1 MEEPGCAQ
9 KAQLSQNSRRVSRE
23 IRMPARRASDVRRY
37 YGGRMAPKNILIEGW
52 RGINHSYALVNQF
65 QLLELRKRPELA
77 LFHRDLPFYRPEW
90 NEARNH
96 SGFSATQRAAID
108 AIPRYESQ
116 AVDAVYR
123 IAFPYRVYGAE
134 SSKIYCFGTAE
145 YQRLGPDHFYRGSE
159 ANAAYSNNS
168 VKIVAP
174 SNWSRAGFLASGYGP
189 DDVIVVPHG
198 IDPATFHPL
207 SAAERVEARKM
218 FGLNGGQFAFLNVSA
233 MTRNKGVDRL
243 VSAFSLLRRKHP
255 HALLLLK
262 DQSNLYGLDAHV
274 VLRQVQD
281 ADPRV
286 FDGGILDSIKLVS
299 RNLTLGELRA
309 LYGACDAYVS
319 PYRAEGF
326 NLPPLE
332 AAACGTP
339 IIVTA
344 GGATDDYYHRS
355 FALKIASARR
365 SEETVGVYLE
375 PDLDSLVDCME
386 TVLEQKDRN
395 LDRLQGAEWIKESFS
410 WSNVARRL
418 ASLF

>member
-1 MEEPGCAQ
+1 
-9 KAQLSQNSRRVSRE
+9 
-23 IRMPARRASDVRRY
+23 
-37 YGGRMAPKNILIEGW
+37 MAPKNVLIEGW

-77 LFHRDLPFYRPEW
+77 LFHRDLPFHGPEW
-90 NEARNH
+90 NVARNH
-96 SGFSATQRAAID
+96 SGFSAAQQAAID
-108 AIPRYESQ
+108 AVPRYESQ

-123 IAFPYRVYGAE
+123 IAFPYRVYGGE

-145 YQRLGPDHFYRGSE
+145 HQRLGPGHFYPGNE
-159 ANAAYSNNS
+159 ARAAYSNNS
-168 VKIVAP
+168 VKIITP
-174 SNWSRAGFLASGYGP
+174 SNWSRAGFLGSGYGT

-218 FGLNGGQFAFLNVSA
+218 FGLNDGQFAFLNVSA

-243 VSAFSLLRRKHP
+243 VSAFALIRRKYP
-255 HALLLLK
+255 HAFLLLK

-274 VLRQVQD
+274 VLRKVQD

-286 FDGGILDSIKLVS
+286 FDGGILDSIRLVS
-299 RNLTLGELRA
+299 RNLTLEELRA

-339 IIVTA
+339 VIVTA
-344 GGATDDYYHRS
+344 GGATDDYCHRS

-365 SEETVGVYLE
+365 SEENIGVYLE

-386 TVLEQKDRN
+386 TVLERRGRY
-395 LDRLQGAEWIKESFS
+395 LDSRQGAAWIGERFS
-410 WSNVARRL
+410 WSKVAGRL